1 MPGWA
6 PRGGVSQCYPEPQ
19 ETLIP
24 LRQVR
29 ALMTPGAGSLSFS
42 ARLRPP
48 GVFLSRPQFLDC
60 TKTGWNS
67 VKCTLCVDAVTLA
80 LQVGTGLVHAHGYRA
95 PRQLTWQSTIILS
108 LGSSSPAPGR
118 GPGLAEAAR
127 LGPRAAQRGVR
138 LRGSWRGLRSSPGP
152 ELRGSRQCRS
162 HCLHRASPRRAHGL
176 WGLAARFRR
185 SSRGSGRVG
194 GDSAAPPRP
203 RPARPQVRGAGP
215 GERAR
220 GRARPPSL
228 PDAETGDVGLVST
241 VRRAHV
247 TPPSRAHAP
256 RTDRFTGLVSP
267 VSQASCLRCTPTP
280 AEFRITIT
288 GAESGWT

>member
-6 PRGGVSQCYPEPQ
+6 PRGGVSQCYPGPQ

-24 LRQVR
+24 LREVR

-176 WGLAARFRR
+176 
-185 SSRGSGRVG
+185 
-194 GDSAAPPRP
+194 
-203 RPARPQVRGAGP
+203 
-215 GERAR
+215 
-220 GRARPPSL
+220 
-228 PDAETGDVGLVST
+228 
-241 VRRAHV
+241 
-247 TPPSRAHAP
+247 
-256 RTDRFTGLVSP
+256 
-267 VSQASCLRCTPTP
+267 
-280 AEFRITIT
+280 
-288 GAESGWT
+288 